1 MTGDIH
7 ACDNLMNGSLEA
19 AGKVVQE
26 KAPAMRKIT
35 EALSYIDPTPL
46 SDGMTAFLYYAEG
59 KDDEA
64 MEVVKGIAKGYAQ
77 GGALSVAKKFK
88 GKFAGNAQSMVF
100 GFAAEVNEKT
110 PANVSKKA
118 KKTASKV
125 AQNHHPIS
133 KQIHEALEECDKIS
147 PQLKARYREFTTL
160 AKDYESHHG
169 RQGWHR
175 YIDDYMSEYISDRKD
190 RLTDKDFI
198 KELIK
203 TYKRTTH
210 EEEIVWNNFPEFAN
224 DFSNWLTDIGLGK
237 LVRYV
242 K

>member
-1 MTGDIH
+1 
-7 ACDNLMNGSLEA
+7 
-19 AGKVVQE
+19 
-26 KAPAMRKIT
+26 MRKIT

-64 MEVVKGIAKGYAQ
+64 IEVVKGIAKEYAQ
-77 GGALSVAKKFK
+77 GGALSVAKKFN
-88 GKFAGNAQSMVF
+88 GKFAGNAQSMAQ
-100 GFAAEVNEKT
+100 GFAVKVNETT
-110 PANVSKKA
+110 PEKA
-118 KKTASKV
+118 KKGVKRKASTV
-125 AQNHHPIS
+125 PQNHHPIS
-133 KQIHEALEECDKIS
+133 NPIHNELKKCDKIS
-147 PQLKARYREFTTL
+147 PQLKTRYRDFTTL

-169 RQGWHR
+169 WQEWHR
-175 YIDDYMSEYISDRKD
+175 YIDDYMSKYIRDNKD
-190 RLTDKDFI
+190 HLTDKDFI
-198 KELIK
+198 EELIR

-210 EEEIVWNNFPEFAN
+210 EEEIVWNNFPMFVS